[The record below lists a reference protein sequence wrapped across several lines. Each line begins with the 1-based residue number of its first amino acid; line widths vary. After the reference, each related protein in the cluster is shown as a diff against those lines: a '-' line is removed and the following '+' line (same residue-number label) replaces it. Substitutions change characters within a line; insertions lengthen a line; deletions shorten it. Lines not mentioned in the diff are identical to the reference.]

1 MQALVA
7 QNVRD
12 HRGVAETETQEG
24 EAGKTAGAEAGRT
37 YLPGSTWRG
46 VLCSKSLK
54 MRCVADPMI
63 QEQR

>member
-1 MQALVA
+1 MQTLVA

-54 MRCVADPMI
+54 
-63 QEQR
+63 